1 MLLNEMRARNVRE
14 HSLSRLGEGQGEG
27 DQEIGLLPPYDTEAL
42 DVTIGALPLSL
53 LRVKDLERWVDR
65 EALLRDDTEEPP
77 YWAHLWTGAL
87 TLARYLEARVDCREM
102 TVLDL
107 GCGLGLTGIIAAR
120 KGGRVVFADKEPAA
134 LAFAAANARRN
145 DCRDWETRSLDFTS
159 DRLDQQFMLIL
170 GAEILYDRPTF
181 PLLVTFLQRHLA
193 PYGKALLTDAK
204 RTNTAEFYTL
214 LEKTGLCY
222 QQEEI
227 PEREGTLPLPVSLVT
242 IRKREEPGGEKRA
255 W

>member
-1 MLLNEMRARNVRE
+1 MRARDSRKN
-14 HSLSRLGEGQGEG
+14 SLSRMGEGQGEG
-27 DQEIGLLPPYDTEAL
+27 DEEIRLLAPYDTEPF
-42 DVTIGALPLSL
+42 DVTIGALSLTL

-65 EALLRDDTEEPP
+65 DALLRDDTEEPP

-87 TLARYLEARVDCREM
+87 TLARYLEARVDCREL

-107 GCGLGLTGIIAAR
+107 GCGLGLVGIVAAR

-134 LAFAAANARRN
+134 LAFAAANAQRN
-145 DCRDWETRSLDFTS
+145 ECRDWKTRLLDFTS
-159 DRLDQQFMLIL
+159 DVLDQQFMLIL

-193 PYGKALLTDAK
+193 PSGKALLADAK

-214 LEKTGLCY
+214 MEKAGLCS

-242 IRKREEPGGEKRA
+242 IRKREEPGGEKRT

>member
-1 MLLNEMRARNVRE
+1 MRARHARE
-14 HSLSRLGEGQGEG
+14 HARSRLGAGQGEG
-27 DQEIGLLPPYDTEAL
+27 DQEIGLLPPYDTEAF

-65 EALLRDDTEEPP
+65 DALLRDDTEEPP

-134 LAFAAANARRN
+134 LAFATANARRN
-145 DCRDWETRSLDFTS
+145 ECRDWETRALDFTS
-159 DRLDQQFMLIL
+159 DRLNQQFMLIL

-181 PLLVTFLQRHLA
+181 PLLVSFLRHHVA
-193 PYGKALLTDAK
+193 PYGRALLADAK

-214 LEKTGLCY
+214 LEKAGLRWR
-222 QQEEI
+222 QEEI
-227 PEREGTLPLPVSLVT
+227 AEREGTLPLPVSLVT
-242 IRKREEPGGEKRA
+242 VYGQEDPRQGKSA